1 MYLKSFIFLLCAYTL
16 ISAKPVSVSLSSSD
30 NMAERPKSIIR
41 PSGDGD
47 DPLKPTLTTEKRQ
60 AGSSSVTSGDGS
72 NNNTIVRDQ
81 QAGGNTVCNLS
92 NYTSLLNAIQLNPL
106 YAFSVMAELRHA
118 EAVSRGKRGSVN
130 NRVIPGQTCDDL
142 ESRLNSVQS
151 TSTSTVACPVVYRC
165 HYNSARYPRY
175 LIQAESCQ
183 QNNGNYCAEQNVTVR
198 IAEFERAG
206 SCNWNELSIPIRV
219 GCQHKIRSRR

>member
-16 ISAKPVSVSLSSSD
+16 ISAKPVSVSLSSGD

-41 PSGDGD
+41 PSGDGG

-92 NYTSLLNAIQLNPL
+92 NYTSLLNAMQLNPL
-106 YAFSVMAELRHA
+106 YAFSAMAELRHA
-118 EAVSRGKRGSVN
+118 EAVRSRGKRGSVN
-130 NRVIPGQTCDDL
+130 NEVIPSETCQDL
-142 ESRLNSVQS
+142 EGRLNSV
-151 TSTSTVACPVVYRC
+151 TYTVACPVVYRC
-165 HYNSARYPRY
+165 HYNSTRYPRY

-198 IAEFERAG
+198 IAEFESAG

-219 GCQHKIRSRR
+219 GCHHKTPSRG